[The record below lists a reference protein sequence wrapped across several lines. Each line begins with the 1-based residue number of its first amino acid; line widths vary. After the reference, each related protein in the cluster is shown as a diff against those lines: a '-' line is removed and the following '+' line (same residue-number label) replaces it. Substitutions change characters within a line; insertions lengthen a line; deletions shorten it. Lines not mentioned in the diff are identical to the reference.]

1 MESIENKV
9 KAVLDAASDKMEK
22 TIDHFDKEIG
32 KIRAGKANP
41 KMLEDIKIDYYGTMT
56 PLTQVANINSP
67 DPRTITIQPW
77 DRKTIPVI
85 EKAIMAAN
93 LGMNP
98 DNNGEIVRIN
108 VPPLTEER
116 RKDLVK
122 QVKKIGEEI
131 RVAIRNI
138 RRDAIE
144 DFKKLKKDGLP
155 EDMEKDAGAEA
166 QKLTDK
172 SIKKVDELLEK
183 KEKDILTV

>member
-1 MESIENKV
+1 MENIENKV
-9 KAVLDAASDKMEK
+9 KTLLDTASDKMLK
-22 TIDHFDKEIG
+22 AIDHFDKEIG

-41 KMLEDIKIDYYGTMT
+41 KMLDDVKIDYYGTMT
-56 PLTQVANINSP
+56 PFSQVASINTP

-77 DRKTIPVI
+77 DKKMIPVI
-85 EKAIMAAN
+85 EKAILAAN

-98 DNNGEIVRIN
+98 DNNGELIRIN

-122 QVKKIGEEI
+122 QVKKIGEDI
-131 RVAIRNI
+131 KIAIRNI
-138 RRDAIE
+138 RRDIIE
-144 DFKKLKKDGLP
+144 DLKKLKKDGLP
-155 EDMEKDAGAEA
+155 EDMEADAEVEA

-172 SIKKVDELLEK
+172 SIKKIDELLDK